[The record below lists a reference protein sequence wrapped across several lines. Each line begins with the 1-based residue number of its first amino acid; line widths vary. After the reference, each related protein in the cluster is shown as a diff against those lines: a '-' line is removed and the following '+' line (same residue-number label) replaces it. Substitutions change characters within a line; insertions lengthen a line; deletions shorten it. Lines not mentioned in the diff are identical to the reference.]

1 VATPCRSHYG
11 WQTSPGLIDILDK
24 GGRVWL
30 GGTVHQIFA
39 VATNATTAN
48 SYVGWPS
55 YAVAL
60 VVAAV
65 FAGGYLRAPHGAVGS
80 R

>member
-1 VATPCRSHYG
+1 MPFSLRLANLT
-11 WQTSPGLIDILDK
+11 GLIDILEK

-30 GGTVHQIFA
+30 GGTVHQVFA
-39 VATNATTAN
+39 VATNATTAD

-65 FAGGYLRAPHGAVGS
+65 FAAGYLRASGERSVLE
-80 R
+80 

>member
-1 VATPCRSHYG
+1 MATPDHWSGCDRRQS
-11 WQTSPGLIDILDK
+11 S
-24 GGRVWL
+24 
-30 GGTVHQIFA
+30 
-39 VATNATTAN
+39 TTAN

-65 FAGGYLRAPHGAVGS
+65 FAAGYLRASGERSVLE
-80 R
+80 